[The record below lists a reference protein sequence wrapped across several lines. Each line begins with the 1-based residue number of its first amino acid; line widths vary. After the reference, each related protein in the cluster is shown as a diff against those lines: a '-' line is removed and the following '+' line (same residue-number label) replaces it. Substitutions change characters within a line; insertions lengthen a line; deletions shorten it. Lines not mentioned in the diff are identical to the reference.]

1 MEHLKYVEEQNA
13 LKAVQWR
20 KDKDGDNF
28 TEIPSFR
35 SGDTVIVS
43 VRVVEGE
50 KERIQKFQG
59 IVLEVKGGGINKT
72 FRVRKISNGIGVERI
87 FPIYSPM
94 IQKID
99 VVRSGKV
106 RRSKLYYL
114 RGMSDK
120 KIRAKLS

>member
-1 MEHLKYVEEQNA
+1 MDYLKIVEDSNA
-13 LKAVQWR
+13 TKATQWR

-28 TEIPSFR
+28 TEIPHFR
-35 SGDTVIVS
+35 SGDTVAVS

-59 IVLEVKGGGINKT
+59 IVLEAKGGGINRT
-72 FRVRKISNGIGVERI
+72 FRVRKISNGVGVEKI

-99 VVRSGKV
+99 VIRSGKV

>member
-1 MEHLKYVEEQNA
+1 MEHLKFVEEQNA
-13 LKAVQWR
+13 AKALQWR
-20 KDKDGDNF
+20 KDKDGDNYS
-28 TEIPSFR
+28 EIPSFR
-35 SGDTVIVS
+35 SGDTVVVS

-72 FRVRKISNGIGVERI
+72 FRVRKISNGIGVERV
-87 FPIYSPM
+87 FPVYSPM
-94 IQKID
+94 IQKIE
-99 VVRSGKV
+99 VLRNGKV